1 MPTSGEQP
9 DPAGLPAPVARS
21 EPHAQATFAEAHDSA
36 LHVRAHEGDEQYA
49 HRVAYAALK
58 HTYEKVGDHWEPKEQ
73 AGPSDPQAERTG
85 PGQQRETYGGVDGN
99 ASKKHLL
106 ELARKLDVKG
116 RSTMDKAQLAR
127 AIDSANHKANQQARE
142 KDQKARAR

>member
-1 MPTSGEQP
+1 MPPP
-9 DPAGLPAPVARS
+9 DPAPAGPDEGDLPAPIARS
-21 EPHAQATFAEAHDSA
+21 EPRAQQTFGKAHDSA
-36 LHVRAHEGDEQYA
+36 SHTRSHEGDEAYA

-58 HTYEKVGDHWEPKEQ
+58 HTYEKVGDHWEPKEH

-106 ELARKLDVKG
+106 DLARALGVKG
-116 RSTMDKAQLAR
+116 RSTMDKAELAR
-127 AIDSANHKANQQARE
+127 AIDRANQKANAAARE
-142 KDQKARAR
+142 G

>member
-1 MPTSGEQP
+1 MPRSAKRP
-9 DPAGLPAPVARS
+9 DPADLPAPVARS
-21 EPHAQATFAEAHDSA
+21 EPHAQATFTEAHDSA
-36 LHVRAHEGDEQYA
+36 LQVRVHEGDEQYA

-58 HTYEKVGDHWEPKEQ
+58 HTYEKVGDRWEPQEQ

-99 ASKKHLL
+99 ASKRHLL

-116 RSTMDKAQLAR
+116 RSTMDEAELAR
-127 AIDSANHKANQQARE
+127 AIDRANQKANQKARE
-142 KDQKARAR
+142 QDQP